1 MIIVLDVSAAIEIL
15 LKKDEN
21 EDFKKLIAE
30 ADAVL
35 APGLYIS
42 EITNVSWKYG
52 KIAKYKQEKC
62 REMAEDG
69 INLIDQFIDEK
80 DLWKEALREALNNEH
95 PVYDCMYIVC
105 ARRNDAILLTMDMKL
120 KQLCKKLEIEVK

>member
-1 MIIVLDVSAAIEIL
+1 MIIVLDASAAIEIQI
-15 LKKDEN
+15 KKDEN
-21 EDFKKLIAE
+21 EDLKNLIAE

-52 KIAKYKQEKC
+52 KIAKYKHEQC

-105 ARRNDAILLTMDMKL
+105 ARRNDAILLTMDKKL
-120 KQLCKKLEIEVK
+120 KQLCKKLGIEVK